1 MYYLDTNIC
10 VYFLNGKYPQVK
22 DNIKKT
28 NPIQIKIPSIV
39 KAELLYGAEKSQNKE
54 KNIDLV
60 IKFLEP
66 FEIRDF
72 DDNSSVQYSKIRAM
86 LESKG
91 TIIGPNDYIIASTVL
106 SNGGILIT
114 NNVEEFKRVKGLRI
128 ENWTK

>member
-10 VYFLNGKYPQVK
+10 VYFLNGKYSQVK
-22 DNIKKT
+22 DRIQKT